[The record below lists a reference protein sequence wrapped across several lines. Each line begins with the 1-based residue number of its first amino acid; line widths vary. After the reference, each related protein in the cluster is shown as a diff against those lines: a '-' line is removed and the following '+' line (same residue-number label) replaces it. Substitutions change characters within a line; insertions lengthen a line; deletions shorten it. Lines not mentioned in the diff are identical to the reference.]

1 MLHNALLPGHL
12 CLVPGFPGHNA
23 LICSTISL
31 LKVGHFNLQI
41 PKWCSNILDQVRSPC
56 TFCSFV
62 SKKNFPPLIAWSLK
76 KLDQLQVPL
85 ACLQQVGL
93 RSIMRKYYYMDT
105 LWAYVL
111 NSPPHSQ
118 TFQTDTTHTLSQYE
132 HTLVQ
137 PCLNLAQP
145 LHR

>member
-1 MLHNALLPGHL
+1 M
-12 CLVPGFPGHNA
+12 
-23 LICSTISL
+23 ICSTISL

-41 PKWCSNILDQVRSPC
+41 PILDR
-56 TFCSFV
+56 TFWIESVHLAPFV
-62 SKKNFPPLIAWSLK
+62 HLSAKKFPPLIAWNFK
-76 KLDQLQVPL
+76 KLDQLQVPQS
-85 ACLQQVGL
+85 CLQQSGL
-93 RSIMRKYYYMDT
+93 RSIMRKYYYMDA